1 MIAQIRPA
9 DLDDWL
15 KPRSDLRPVVLDVR
29 EPWETETA
37 HVAPAGFEL
46 VSIPMAAVPPRL
58 AELEPQRPVAC
69 LCHLGGRSMQVA
81 MYLEQHGFEEVANIA
96 GGIHAWAL
104 ERDPGVPIY

>member
-15 KPRSDLRPVVLDVR
+15 EQRNGLRPVVLDVR
-29 EPWETETA
+29 EPWETEMA
-37 HVAPAGFEL
+37 HVTPAGFEL

-58 AELEPQRPVAC
+58 PELDRQRPVAC

-81 MYLEQHGFEEVANIA
+81 MYLERHGFEDIANVA

-104 ERDPGVPIY
+104 ERDPDVPIY